1 MASLKPSGWCLHLST
16 FGNWSC
22 KIQKNDTQRRV
33 NTIEWGG
40 RKKGMFG
47 EEEDEIPGIVLF
59 TILWMSL
66 LTEASGF
73 YVRRGNWAAHTRA
86 TPQRPIGLTP
96 HNAYRTQLLLW
107 IRQLGALAREP
118 RWSPSSADGGDAGV
132 TFPPIVS
139 QLVPMSAQKETPNV
153 GSPHLPKSPL
163 RPANW
168 TTWSKLGGED
178 VGHEKRCDN
187 VEPAQEIDDQWY
199 QLEGWDKP
207 NEQLGQQASA
217 VRHETSDEWMM
228 KVEIP
233 IYMQW
238 NQYDR
243 TPGMDQRIYMP
254 IYG

>member
-1 MASLKPSGWCLHLST
+1 
-16 FGNWSC
+16 
-22 KIQKNDTQRRV
+22 
-33 NTIEWGG
+33 
-40 RKKGMFG
+40 
-47 EEEDEIPGIVLF
+47 
-59 TILWMSL
+59 
-66 LTEASGF
+66 
-73 YVRRGNWAAHTRA
+73 
-86 TPQRPIGLTP
+86 
-96 HNAYRTQLLLW
+96 
-107 IRQLGALAREP
+107 
-118 RWSPSSADGGDAGV
+118 
-132 TFPPIVS
+132 
-139 QLVPMSAQKETPNV
+139 MSAQKETPNV
-153 GSPHLPKSPL
+153 RSPHLPKSPL

-168 TTWSKLGGED
+168 TTWLKLGGED

-238 NQYDR
+238 NQYDT